1 MIRTNVIKGKMVEN
15 GYSAQMMAK
24 ELGITPQ
31 TFYSKMRK
39 GIFDSDEMFKMI
51 SLLNIT
57 DPAKIF
63 FANEVSNED
72 ANNFNKEDT

>member
-1 MIRTNVIKGKMVEN
+1 MVEN

-51 SLLNIT
+51 SLLNISCLELQVLRLFQCYT
-57 DPAKIF
+57 Q
-63 FANEVSNED
+63 
-72 ANNFNKEDT
+72 